1 MYNRKTTVAIF
12 KRDESVIIFC
22 TLHSTLYTLHNT
34 FYRQPRKSWPVS
46 GVMYLSM
53 LLGEQLCSMMNRR
66 RRSRLR
72 SFQGLNTN
80 VLEGTGNN
88 VWFIIITTII
98 IIILLLLSLLL
109 LLLLLFLLLS
119 LSLFSLSF
127 LLLLL
132 ALLAALLA
140 LLALAFVVLMLE
152 PLNLTYVFQVYGIC
166 S

>member
-88 VWFIIITTII
+88 VWFIIII

-119 LSLFSLSF
+119 LLSLSF

-140 LLALAFVVLMLE
+140 MLALAFVVLMLE
-152 PLNLTYVFQVYGIC
+152 PLNLTYMFQVYGIC

>member
-109 LLLLLFLLLS
+109 LLFFFLLL
-119 LSLFSLSF
+119 SLSF
-127 LLLLL
+127 LLLLS

>member
-46 GVMYLSM
+46 GVMYLST

-119 LSLFSLSF
+119 LLSLSF

-140 LLALAFVVLMLE
+140 MLALAFVVLMLE

>member
-119 LSLFSLSF
+119 LLSLSF

-152 PLNLTYVFQVYGIC
+152 PLNLTYMFQVYGIC